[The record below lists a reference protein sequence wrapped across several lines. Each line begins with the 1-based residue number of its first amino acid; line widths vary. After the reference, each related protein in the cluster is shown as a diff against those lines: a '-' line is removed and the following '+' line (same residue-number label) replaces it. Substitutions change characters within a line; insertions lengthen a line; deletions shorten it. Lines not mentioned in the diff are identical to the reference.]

1 MRLVVG
7 ISGASGVI
15 YGIRALEVARDRGI
29 ETHLVISKYGQATIS
44 LETDYSVSAV
54 KALAHRVYSPDDLA
68 AAIASGSFPTDGMMV
83 CPCSINTAS
92 AIAYGLSDNLL
103 VRAADVTLKEKRK
116 LVVVVRETPLH
127 VGHLR
132 TLTALAEMGAVIL
145 PPMPAFYLKPSTVE
159 EIVMHTVARVF
170 AQFGVD
176 VPGAP
181 KWEGP

>member
-15 YGIRALEVARDRGI
+15 YGIRALEVARDLGI

-68 AAIASGSFPTDGMMV
+68 ATIASGSFSHRRHD
-83 CPCSINTAS
+83 
-92 AIAYGLSDNLL
+92 GLSLFDQHR
-103 VRAADVTLKEKRK
+103 VRHCVRSFRQPPGAGGRRDAQRKAQARRRRARDAAPR
-116 LVVVVRETPLH
+116 
-127 VGHLR
+127 
-132 TLTALAEMGAVIL
+132 GAPADL
-145 PPMPAFYLKPSTVE
+145 DRPGGDGRRHPPPMPAFYLKPSTVE

>member
-15 YGIRALEVARDRGI
+15 YGIRALEVARDLGI

-83 CPCSINTAS
+83 CPCRS
-92 AIAYGLSDNLL
+92 
-103 VRAADVTLKEKRK
+103 
-116 LVVVVRETPLH
+116 TPRPP
-127 VGHLR
+127 LR
-132 TLTALAEMGAVIL
+132 T
-145 PPMPAFYLKPSTVE
+145 
-159 EIVMHTVARVF
+159 VF
-170 AQFGVD
+170 PTTSWCGR
-176 VPGAP
+176 PT
-181 KWEGP
+181 